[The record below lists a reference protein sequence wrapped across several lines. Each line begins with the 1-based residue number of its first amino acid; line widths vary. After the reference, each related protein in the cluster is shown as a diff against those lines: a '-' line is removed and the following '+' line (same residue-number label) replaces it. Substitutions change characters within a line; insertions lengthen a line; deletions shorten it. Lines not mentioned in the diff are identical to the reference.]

1 MTGNKIFIGLIIILI
16 SVSSNVYSAD
26 KVYTTEYSFT
36 EDRIAEGGE
45 LWINGGATG
54 VEWTNVKT
62 SNGIATGTM
71 NRLPD
76 GVNLYDDSIAVL
88 KGNWGPDQTAE
99 AVVSAVNRTGGGRS
113 GYGENQYQS
122 CDKEVEL
129 ILRGDITPHSIKLY
143 EVLFSSRI
151 DGTTYHQIGVWYGS
165 KADFAE
171 LYGDVGRQY
180 EVYDG
185 DVVKATM
192 IGSKIKVYINNVQVS
207 EATDS
212 THTTGKP
219 GIGFYS
225 SRGCN
230 GTEHNDDFGFS
241 SYKATALGMKAP
253 DSPSMISIK

>member
-1 MTGNKIFIGLIIILI
+1 MTDKRMFIGLIITLI
-16 SVSSNVYSAD
+16 CVTSNAHSAD
-26 KVYTTEYSFT
+26 KMHATSFSLI
-36 EDRIAEGGE
+36 EDRISEGRE
-45 LWINGGATG
+45 LWINGGSTG

-62 SNGIATGTM
+62 SNGNATGTM

-76 GVNLYDDSIAVL
+76 GVNLYDDSVAIL
-88 KGNWGPDQTAE
+88 KGDWGADQTVE

-113 GYGENQYQS
+113 GYGENPYDS

-129 ILRGDITPHSIKLY
+129 ILRGNITANSIKLY

-192 IGSKIKVYINNVQVS
+192 IGSKIKVYINNVQIS
-207 EATDS
+207 EATDT

-225 SRGCN
+225 SKGCN
-230 GTEHNDDFGFS
+230 GIEHNDEFGFS
-241 SYKATALGMKAP
+241 SYKATALGMKVP
-253 DSPSMISIK
+253 DSPSILSIR